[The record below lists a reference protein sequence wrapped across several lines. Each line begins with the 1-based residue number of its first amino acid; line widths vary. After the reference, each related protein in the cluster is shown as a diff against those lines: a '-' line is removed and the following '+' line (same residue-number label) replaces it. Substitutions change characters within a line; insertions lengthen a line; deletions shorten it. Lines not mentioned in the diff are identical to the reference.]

1 MDVVQNS
8 VDILGMLLKVA
19 QQVGL
24 VRILAGSTI
33 HSIALM

>member
-19 QQVGL
+19 QEGL
-24 VRILAGSTI
+24 VRILAESTI